1 MAEQKRLLFLNRC
14 FYPDVEATGQFLTE
28 LCEELENDF
37 KIHVICGNPLYRKVK
52 KRGLIHKTYHRNI
65 TIWRVNNTT
74 LPKKFLLI
82 RLINLISY
90 FIPCF
95 LWTFL
100 IRKMDCVIAETDP
113 PLLASIAYAYSKIR
127 RCRFIY
133 YSQDIWPQVG
143 IVNKGMTNPLIT
155 TILKGINGFLYQK
168 SDRIIVLGRDMK
180 KRLEEEHHI
189 PSHKIGIVEN
199 WADPSQIFPIRREG
213 NIFLQKHALENK
225 FVVMYS
231 GNIGLS
237 QELEN
242 IVHAAD
248 SLKEIK
254 DILFVLI
261 GEGASKEKLID
272 LTESLGLPN
281 VKFLPYQEKKE
292 LNFSLNAAHIHLIT
306 LKEGLKGYM
315 VPSKVYG
322 VMASGRPFIAA
333 VDKDCEIDKIV
344 KEFHCGLT
352 VSPSNVEELKSAVLR
367 AFHNREDIEKMGEN
381 GRKALEHH
389 YSRKICTRKFKDIL
403 QNVDHKDSRGQGF

>member
-1 MAEQKRLLFLNRC
+1 MAKPKRILFLNRC

-37 KIHVICGNPLYRKVK
+37 IVHVICGNPLYRKVK

-65 TIWRVNNTT
+65 TVWRVNNTT
-74 LPKKFLLI
+74 LPKKFFLT
-82 RLINLISY
+82 RVVNLISY

-95 LWTFL
+95 LWTFF
-100 IRKMDCVIAETDP
+100 IKKMDYIVAETDP
-113 PLLASIAYAYSKIR
+113 PLLASIAYVYSKIR

-143 IVNKGMTNPLIT
+143 IVNEGMTNPLIT
-155 TILKGINGFLYQK
+155 TVFKGINGFLYKK

-180 KRLEEEHHI
+180 KRLEEENHV
-189 PSHKIGIVEN
+189 PSFKIGIVEN
-199 WADPSQIFPIRREG
+199 WADPNKIFPIHRED
-213 NIFLQKHALENK
+213 NLFLQKHAIENK

-242 IVHAAD
+242 IVYAAA

-261 GEGASKEKLID
+261 GEGASKEKLLH

-281 VKFLPYQEKKE
+281 VKFLPYQEKEE
-292 LNFSLNAAHIHLIT
+292 LKFSLNAAHIHLIT
-306 LKEGLKGYM
+306 LKEGMKGYI

-322 VMASGRPFIAA
+322 IMASGRPFIAA
-333 VDKDCEIDKIV
+333 VDKDCEIDKLV
-344 KEFHCGLT
+344 KEFYCGLT
-352 VSPSNVEELKSAVLR
+352 VSPSNVEELKSAVLW
-367 AFHNREDIEKMGEN
+367 AFHNKEDIEKMGEN
-381 GRKALEHH
+381 GRKALENF

-403 QNVDHKDSRGQGF
+403 QKLIVEI

>member
-1 MAEQKRLLFLNRC
+1 MTAPKRLLFLNRC

-28 LCEELENDF
+28 LCEELEKNF

-52 KRGLIHKTYHRNI
+52 KKGLIHKTYHRNI

-74 LPKKFLLI
+74 LPKKFFLS
-82 RLINLISY
+82 RVINLISY

-95 LWTFL
+95 LWTFF
-100 IRKMDCVIAETDP
+100 IKKMDCVIAETDP
-113 PLLASIAYAYSKIR
+113 PLLASIAYVYSKIH
-127 RCRFIY
+127 RCRFIF

-143 IVNKGMTNPLIT
+143 IVNEGMTNPLIT
-155 TILKGINGFLYQK
+155 TVLKGINGFLYKK

-180 KRLEEEHHI
+180 KRLEEEYFI
-189 PSHKIGIVEN
+189 PSFKIGIVEN
-199 WADPSQIFPIRREG
+199 WAEPSKIFPIPRED
-213 NIFLQKHALENK
+213 NIFLQKHAIENK
-225 FVVMYS
+225 FIVMYS

-242 IVHAAD
+242 IVNMAD

-254 DILFVLI
+254 DILFVLV
-261 GEGASKEKLID
+261 GEGAYKEKLIHMSK
-272 LTESLGLPN
+272 SLGLPN
-281 VKFLPYQEKKE
+281 VKFLPYQEKEE
-292 LNFSLNAAHIHLIT
+292 LKFSLNAAHIHLIT
-306 LKEGLKGYM
+306 LKEGMKGYL

-322 VMASGRPFIAA
+322 IMASGRPFIAA

-344 KEFHCGLT
+344 KEFHCGFT

-367 AFHNREDIEKMGEN
+367 AFHNNEEIEKMGKN
-381 GRKALEHH
+381 GRKALENF

-403 QNVDHKDSRGQGF
+403 QNVTKENN